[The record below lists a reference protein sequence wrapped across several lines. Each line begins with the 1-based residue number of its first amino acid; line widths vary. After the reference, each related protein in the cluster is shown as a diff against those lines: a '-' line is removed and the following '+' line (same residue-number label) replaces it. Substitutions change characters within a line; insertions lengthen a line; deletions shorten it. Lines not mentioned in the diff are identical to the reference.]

1 MLKVDRENPSNQILE
16 RVSSVVKS
24 GGVVVL
30 PTETVYGLVGDV
42 SSAPVLE
49 RIFEL
54 KRRGADKPISIFV
67 NREVLIKLFPKGLP
81 QVSRKLADR
90 FWPGPLTLIIPYEGR
105 DFQHLTSGSRKI
117 GLRFSASRLIQGVLE
132 KVKTPL
138 SATSANLSGEKRPY
152 PFERI
157 LQTFGSRVD
166 LIVKAEERQGEKA
179 STVLEVEAKGVRII
193 REGAVPTKEIT
204 DFLLEG

>member
-1 MLKVDRENPSNQILE
+1 LKVDSEDPSDAILE
-16 RVSSVVKS
+16 RVSSVIES

-49 RIFEL
+49 RIYKL

-67 NREVLIKLFPKGLP
+67 NREILRELFPEGLP
-81 QVSRKLADR
+81 QVSRRLADK
-90 FWPGPLTLIIPYEGR
+90 FWPGPLTLIVPHKGR
-105 DFQHLTSGSRKI
+105 RYQGLRSGSGKI
-117 GLRFSASRLIQGVLE
+117 GLRFSSSKLIQGVLRR
-132 KVKTPL
+132 VKAPL
-138 SATSANLSGEKRPY
+138 SATSANLSGEEESY
-152 PFERI
+152 TFERI
-157 LQTFGSRVD
+157 VETFGSQVD
-166 LIVKAEERQGEKA
+166 LIVKAEERQGEKV

-193 REGAVPTKEIT
+193 REGAVPIKEIK